1 MRGTRTEDMNFV
13 VDQGKEDLRIIT
25 AYQEN

>member
-13 VDQGKEDLRIIT
+13 VDQGKEDLKIIT